1 MSVKSLAP
9 ALGAGNSSSLMN
21 VMSLFVGPSRRR
33 PLASLPW
40 LTKVFLHRA
49 CRPGGATCTDGQSV
63 RRVGEGTAEVARCPP
78 TSSDS
83 SRSRHRDRRC
93 TRGLLNEPLPPSL
106 FYVVLQF
113 DAERAVVPR
122 VGQAAVD
129 LGTLKDEASVFGKG
143 YKLVHCK
150 LCRHRSFSFVRCII
164 LIRPYYGTM

>member
-1 MSVKSLAP
+1 
-9 ALGAGNSSSLMN
+9 
-21 VMSLFVGPSRRR
+21 
-33 PLASLPW
+33 
-40 LTKVFLHRA
+40 
-49 CRPGGATCTDGQSV
+49 
-63 RRVGEGTAEVARCPP
+63 EVARCLP
-78 TSSDS
+78 
-83 SRSRHRDRRC
+83 RLRIHQDRGIE
-93 TRGLLNEPLPPSL
+93 TDVVLGLLNEPLPPSL

-164 LIRPYYGTM
+164 LILPYYGTM